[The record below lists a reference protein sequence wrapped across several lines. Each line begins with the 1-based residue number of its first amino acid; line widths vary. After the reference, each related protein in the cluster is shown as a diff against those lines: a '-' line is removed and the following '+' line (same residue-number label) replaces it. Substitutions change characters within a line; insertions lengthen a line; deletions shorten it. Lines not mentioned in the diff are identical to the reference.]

1 MTDPVPY
8 EPAENIPPIILPGIT
23 PDPHRLHI
31 IPNTSEQRVTDI
43 SLSVPVLEYNLD
55 DTLYFKLLW
64 DNCEDMGG
72 LRDTSISSPP
82 PAVRSRTRTFTY
94 VLNLG
99 STPLAT
105 TGTESPPKCA
115 RLVLAVS
122 DRGWSSDT
130 PPYCNPP
137 KDANGEDLTVVSI
150 AQWWFLVDNG
160 TIADGSGVKT
170 CGDWTTPLPD

>member
-8 EPAENIPPIILPGIT
+8 EPAENIPPIILPSVT

-31 IPNTSEQRVTDI
+31 IPNTSEQRVTEI
-43 SLSVPVLEYNLD
+43 SLTVPVLEYNLD
-55 DTLYFKLLW
+55 DTLYYKLLW
-64 DNCEDMGG
+64 DNCEDAGG

-82 PAVRSRTRTFTY
+82 PAIPSRTRTFTY
-94 VLNLG
+94 VLNLS
-99 STPLAT
+99 STPLAG
-105 TGTESPPKCA
+105 GTESAPKCA

-137 KDANGEDLTVVSI
+137 KDADGENVTVVSI

-160 TIADGSGVKT
+160 TTADGSGVKT
-170 CGDWTTPLPD
+170 CGDWTTALPD